1 MGDSLELM
9 AAQLMANKSCVSLR
23 FEHLYFC
30 KNKWAFG
37 QLSTYLEFL
46 ANQYTCCYSALSSLS
61 SICVGT
67 QGQEVTFLF
76 CVSSFCCY
84 LSQSVCLKSVI
95 QLSPQLCC
103 HFHIWQAWLLFYFVP
118 FPFSIV
124 IQIIGSLYHTQNKHP
139 LLVPFVSYLYNI
151 FLPIIK

>member
-46 ANQYTCCYSALSSLS
+46 ANQYTCCYSALSSLP

-76 CVSSFCCY
+76 CVSSYCATCHSLCVWS
-84 LSQSVCLKSVI
+84 LSSSCLPSFVVI
-95 QLSPQLCC
+95 STFDR
-103 HFHIWQAWLLFYFVP
+103 HGFYFILYH
-118 FPFSIV
+118 FPFLSSFK
-124 IQIIGSLYHTQNKHP
+124 SLVVYTTRRISTLCWYHLFPISTT
-139 LLVPFVSYLYNI
+139 FSY
-151 FLPIIK
+151 P